1 LKNKG
6 GFAVTKRITTSI
18 EFTSCKRR
26 KVQANFGGGE
36 ITSDAGVM
44 LLSEIDKKLKL
55 TQRIAGALND
65 TRCQGKCRHSM
76 LDLLRQRVYAL
87 ALGYEDLNDHHTLR
101 TDTALQTAVGRDSE
115 LGSSSTLCRLE
126 NRADADTLWQIS
138 SSLVDVFIES
148 FDKPPKQLILDFDC
162 TDDPVH
168 GHQIGRFF
176 HGYYDCYC
184 FLPLY
189 VYCGKHLLAA
199 YLRPSNI
206 DPAKGAW
213 AILKLLAQR
222 LRQQWPG
229 VRIIFRADSGFCRHR
244 MFNWCD
250 RNDIDYIVGIAKN
263 DRLIEEA
270 QELMHQAHVEFIA
283 TGQKQRLFGEFQY
296 AAGSWKYQRR
306 VIVKAEHI
314 RRGSNPRFVVTNIAG
329 DAGQLYDRLYC
340 ARGEAE
346 NRIKEQQLDLFSDRT
361 SCMNWLPNQL
371 RVLLSAV
378 AYTLIEAIR
387 RLALQGTHMATA
399 RCQSIRLKL
408 LKIGAVVTRN
418 TRRVRLMLSSA
429 CPYQDL
435 FITVA
440 SRLRPT

>member
-1 LKNKG
+1 
-6 GFAVTKRITTSI
+6 VTKRNTRTI
-18 EFTSCKRR
+18 EFTRCKRR

-44 LLSEIDKKLKL
+44 LLSEVDKKLKL
-55 TQRIAGALND
+55 TQRIAPRLND
-65 TRCQGKCRHSM
+65 PRCQGKCDHSM
-76 LDLLRQRVYAL
+76 LDLLRQRVYAI
-87 ALGYEDLNDHHTLR
+87 ALGYEDLNDHYTLR
-101 TDTALQTAVGRDSE
+101 KDTALQTAVGRDSD
-115 LGSSSTLCRLE
+115 LGSQSTLSRFE
-126 NRADADTLWQIS
+126 NWATPDALWQIS
-138 SSLVDVFIES
+138 ISLVDVFIES
-148 FDKPPKQLILDFDC
+148 FKKPPKELILDFDC

-189 VYCGKHLLAA
+189 VFCGKHLLGA

-213 AILKLLAQR
+213 AILKLLSERFRQR
-222 LRQQWPG
+222 WPD

-244 MFNWCD
+244 IFNWCD
-250 RNDIDYIVGIAKN
+250 RNDIEYIVGIGKN
-263 DRLIEEA
+263 DRLLEKAEDF
-270 QELMHQAHVEFIA
+270 MHQAHCRFIA
-283 TGQKQRLFGEFQY
+283 TDQKQRLFGDFEY
-296 AAGSWKYQRR
+296 AADTWSYARR
-306 VIVKAEHI
+306 VIVKAEHGG
-314 RRGSNPRFVVTNIAG
+314 RGSNPRFVVTNICGEA
-329 DAGQLYDRLYC
+329 AELYDRVYC

-361 SCMNWLPNQL
+361 SCMNWLPNQM

-378 AYTLIEAIR
+378 AYTLMEGIR
-387 RLALQGTHMATA
+387 RLSLDGTHMAKA

-408 LKIGAVVTRN
+408 LKIGAVMTRN
-418 TRRVRLMLSSA
+418 TRCVRLMLSSA
-429 CPYQDL
+429 YPYQQL

-440 SRLRPT
+440 ARLRPI